1 MQAANTR
8 SLVIVITADQGCCRL
23 FIKKRKEKRK
33 EKKKGILRVLTQMA
47 DILHS
52 ILLLELLQL
61 WFRYQGLRAVHLSF
75 PITSL
80 GSLGES

>member
-23 FIKKRKEKRK
+23 FIKKRK